1 MKIFD
6 QALGVHSF
14 ALQLSVERAEIIA
27 SNLAN
32 VDTPGFQAR
41 DINYKE
47 IMAQVDRS
55 LLQSEGSSA
64 GYLQNLPSQLK
75 YRVPFQASADGNTA
89 ELNVE
94 QANFA
99 NNAMN
104 FETSLTFLNMKL
116 NGLHK
121 AINGE

>member
-14 ALQLSVERAEIIA
+14 ALQLGVERAEIIA

-32 VDTPGFQAR
+32 VDTPNFKAR

-47 IMAQVDRS
+47 ILAQVDYS
-55 LLQSEGSSA
+55 LNRGEGSLSP
-64 GYLQNLPSQLK
+64 QNLQSQLK
-75 YRVPFQASADGNTA
+75 YRIPFQASADGNTS